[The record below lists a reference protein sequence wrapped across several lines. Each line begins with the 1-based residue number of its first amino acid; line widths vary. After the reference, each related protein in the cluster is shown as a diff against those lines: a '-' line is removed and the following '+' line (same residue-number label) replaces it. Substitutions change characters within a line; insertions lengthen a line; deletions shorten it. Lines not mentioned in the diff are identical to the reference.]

1 MGKIMK
7 RVAIIFRFFVIF
19 SLVIANTACAKQT
32 EPEVM
37 AEASY
42 ARLCTIYTEL
52 NSQLLSADE
61 STDRL
66 VTRLRI
72 EVPEL
77 DYVIKHIFNAARKD
91 VYAMYKA
98 SAEEAINKPW
108 DCPAIKDYYQRK
120 WKK

>member
-1 MGKIMK
+1 MK
-7 RVAIIFRFFVIF
+7 RLAIIFQFLLVF
-19 SLVIANTACAKQT
+19 SLVFVNTACAKQT
-32 EPEVM
+32 GSEIR

-42 ARLCTIYTEL
+42 ARLCKIYAEL
-52 NSQLLSADE
+52 NRQPLSADE

-66 VTRLRI
+66 IARLRI

-91 VYAMYKA
+91 VYALYKA
-98 SAEEAINKPW
+98 SAEEAINKRW
-108 DCPAIKDYYQRK
+108 DCTAIKEYYEIQ